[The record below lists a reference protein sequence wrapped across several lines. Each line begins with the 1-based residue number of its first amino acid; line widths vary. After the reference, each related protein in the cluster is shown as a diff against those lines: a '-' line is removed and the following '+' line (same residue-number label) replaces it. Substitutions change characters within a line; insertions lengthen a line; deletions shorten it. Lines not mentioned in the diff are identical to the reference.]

1 MKCHADPARNSC
13 EVLVTKILVDCGH
26 TAKLPCSNVNFDFKC
41 QQKVSLVGGACG
53 HRYQIACHED
63 SKTYQRENLC
73 QELVTKTF
81 LCMHVEEVMCRGS
94 RYANCIKPCTFQC
107 HHGHSCSKLCHFQT
121 PCKCEF
127 LVEKILPKCGHQ
139 LLIECH
145 SEDDPAWLQVPCE
158 EIVSKVI
165 PLCGHS
171 QNMKCKES
179 PQTQQCQEIVPKKHP
194 LCGHMIAMMCSLT
207 PSRSMLCKTIVHK
220 TLVCGHKQDQEC
232 SARNVTCTVNVLKTI
247 PCGHQQLVPCNK
259 MDAPVTCMKRITK
272 KFQKCGHVTEMF
284 CWASALYL
292 HCLQTLTLTKCGH
305 QKTVSCEENM
315 HGVEMEKAERLYKC
329 KLTCF
334 TEVTLHFACG
344 HSETTQCHLSETVR
358 QCSKGCCPHILSCGH
373 HCTGKDDDCSKKLF
387 HAYCTQP
394 CNKLLVCGHHC
405 KSATCGLC
413 SICSNECERYCP
425 HRKCEHP
432 CSQDCPP
439 CKETCSLQCPHH
451 NCSRLCHEECNR
463 PPCNLRC
470 PLMLKC
476 SHPCMG
482 YCGEPCPRLCIVCE
496 PDRRNEFT
504 QTCNE
509 DIRLVRLLDCGHEHD
524 ASLLDKLLKEDT
536 ENGFSVLRCPSCDK
550 VMHWHPRYSHQL
562 KQQWH
567 AIDAVKK
574 ILLSC
579 LKGCTKQQRFPM
591 VAGGVSDIRTY
602 LRRLSTFLY
611 LNENLNTDKN
621 HHIKWQEWL
630 RYTIQSLSAFLDDL
644 PIATRSSTFTQSDL
658 SKFREL
664 LLPFLTD
671 SSEAIQSLDCPELRG
686 VSIHLDD
693 WTRCIKGH
701 VRPSSYAGDNCL
713 GCSSGTKWTV
723 EMLHLMKEIRNQ
735 IASKKVKDKDGNTR
749 SRQESRQQ
757 LEQSTGLEP
766 YVATLGEFTAGPDE
780 PQSQFM
786 SQFGDKRRTVK
797 NRYLGTEDD
806 DLWETKN
813 NLGTGDFDLRETE
826 GNWGTGDVGTRVADR
841 NWRTGK
847 VEPRATDINWRTGKA
862 EPRATERNWRKG
874 KAEPRATERNWR
886 TGKAEP
892 RVTEGNWRPGKAEP
906 RVTEGN

>member
-1 MKCHADPARNSC
+1 MFVACSSQWSHIVNKVKQAEQFGNSLPLFCQNHPHEDGVQVTTSADFARAPDGGCQIPCGFILPCGHSCRLACHPMDRQHTAYKCKTVCTETCPNGHPCNKPCHLGKLCNCQKMMKKPLHCGHVKTVLCREFSEVCVCSVFVKKVLPCGHQAEMKCHADPARNSC
-13 EVLVTKILVDCGH
+13 EVLVTKKRVDCGH
-26 TAKLPCSNVNFDFKC
+26 TAKLPCSNVKIDFKC
-41 QQKVSLVGGACG
+41 QQKVSLVRGACG

-63 SKTYQRENLC
+63 SKTYQRGNLC

-81 LCMHVEEVMCRGS
+81 LCMHVEDVMCCGS
-94 RYANCIKPCTFQC
+94 RYANCKTPCALQC
-107 HHGHSCSKLCHFQT
+107 HHGHSCGKLCHFQT

-127 LVEKILPKCGHQ
+127 LVEKTLPKCGHQ
-139 LLIECH
+139 LMIECH

-171 QNMKCKES
+171 QNIKCKEV

-194 LCGHMIAMMCSLT
+194 LCGHMIAIMCSLT
-207 PSRSMLCKTIVHK
+207 PSHSMLCKTIVHK
-220 TLVCGHKQDQEC
+220 TLVCGHKQVQEC
-232 SARNVTCTVNVLKTI
+232 SARNVTCTVNVLKTM

-272 KFQKCGHVTEMF
+272 KFPKCGHVTEMF

-292 HCLQTLTLTKCGH
+292 HCLQTITLTKCGH
-305 QKTVSCEENM
+305 QKTISCEESM
-315 HGVEMEKAERLYKC
+315 HGVEMEKADRLYKC

-344 HSETTQCHLSETVR
+344 HSKTTQCHLSETVR

-373 HCTGKDDDCSKKLF
+373 PCTGKDDDCSEKLF

-394 CNKLLVCGHHC
+394 CNKLLVCGHQC

-550 VMHWHPRYSHQL
+550 VIHWHPRYSHQL

-579 LKGCTKQQRFPM
+579 LKGCTKHQRFPM

-611 LNENLNTDKN
+611 LNENLNADKN
-621 HHIKWQEWL
+621 RHIKSQEWL
-630 RYTIQSLSAFLDDL
+630 RYTIQ
-644 PIATRSSTFTQSDL
+644 
-658 SKFREL
+658 K
-664 LLPFLTD
+664 
-671 SSEAIQSLDCPELRG
+671 
-686 VSIHLDD
+686 
-693 WTRCIKGH
+693 
-701 VRPSSYAGDNCL
+701 
-713 GCSSGTKWTV
+713 
-723 EMLHLMKEIRNQ
+723 IRNQ
-735 IASKKVKDKDGNTR
+735 IASKKAKDKEGNTR
-749 SRQESRQQ
+749 RRQESRQQ

-766 YVATLGEFTAGPDE
+766 YAATLGELTAGPE
-780 PQSQFM
+780 RSQSQFL
-786 SQFGDKRRTVK
+786 SQLGVKRQTVK
-797 NRYLGTEDD
+797 NRYLGTEDN
-806 DLWETKN
+806 DLPETKN
-813 NLGTGDFDLRETE
+813 NLGRGDFDLRETE
-826 GNWGTGDVGTRVADR
+826 GNWGTGYVGTRVADR
-841 NWRTGK
+841 N
-847 VEPRATDINWRTGKA
+847 
-862 EPRATERNWRKG
+862 
-874 KAEPRATERNWR
+874 
-886 TGKAEP
+886 
-892 RVTEGNWRPGKAEP
+892 
-906 RVTEGN
+906 